1 MPIIIIIAVA
11 VIITLLIAMVFFA
24 RPRNRRFYAD
34 SKASANTRVG
44 DAKTFAEVDGFIDM
58 LRGACEDAEMH
69 QTLDKIL
76 TQPDDARRQML
87 HVLIEDLR
95 QKNAPRPLIDAFVCL
110 LDDAAAEKAYAV
122 IYACERR

>member
-1 MPIIIIIAVA
+1 MSIPFIAAIIILVVLAAIGMYA
-11 VIITLLIAMVFFA
+11 LA
-24 RPRNRRFYAD
+24 RPRAAPSPLLGASGD
-34 SKASANTRVG
+34 S
-44 DAKTFAEVDGFIDM
+44 KTFAEVDGFIDM

-122 IYACERR
+122 IYACEQR